1 MERKFGI
8 AVIAA
13 LLAIPL
19 GAQAQGLVGG
29 AQTGA
34 ESGAAAGNNAAGP
47 IGGVVG
53 GAVGGAVGGV
63 TGGVTGLLGLDQA
76 PRFRDY
82 ALREHRSSFS
92 YSERIQPGARLP
104 LSGVTYYPVPAE
116 YGVNPRYRYTIVNSH
131 AVLVDPTTRRIV
143 QVID

>member
-1 MERKFGI
+1 MMERKLGI

-13 LLAIPL
+13 LLTVPL
-19 GAQAQGLVGG
+19 SAQAQGTVGG

-34 ESGAAAGNNAAGP
+34 ERGAATGTNAAGP

-53 GAVGGAVGGV
+53 GVVGGV
-63 TGGVTGLLGLDQA
+63 TGGVAGLLGVDQA

-82 ALREHRSSFS
+82 ALREHRSTFRYNESL
-92 YSERIQPGARLP
+92 QPGARLP

-116 YGVNPRYRYTIVNSH
+116 YGVDPRYRYTIVNGH